1 MSRSFLK
8 STAKRILT
16 SHLRDANVR
25 PVALALIMVASV
37 ALGERKPTSEFQRTL
52 AVTNAEPVVLNIE
65 IISGDVEVLYSRDG
79 QVSIAGF
86 AQADGDSGLD
96 DNYFSASLTLDQ
108 AGNRITL
115 RHSDPGAVQGKV
127 RVRYR
132 IDVPYR
138 TEVVCIVN
146 RGRQSIRGVLGPV
159 TAKAGIGDIK
169 ASYISKGLQAEVE
182 SGNIDV
188 QVIGEHVEART
199 NRGNITGE
207 RLAHG
212 IDARTGDGD
221 VSLIVVGPSTAVVEK
236 GNGRIEVGGAR
247 GALTCSTEGGDL
259 HVQAVPHGNWK
270 LNSASGV
277 IRLDLPP
284 VANFDLDISD
294 DSGEI
299 QIERDDLSKPSSDAR
314 RVSQRVG
321 GGGERIEVGTVS
333 GRITIR

>member
-16 SHLRDANVR
+16 SHLRDTNVR

-52 AVTNAEPVVLNIE
+52 AVINAEPVVLNIE
-65 IISGDVEVLYSRDG
+65 IISGDLEVLYSRDG

-86 AQADGDSGLD
+86 AQADGDSELD

-127 RVRYR
+127 KVRYR

-146 RGRQSIRGVLGPV
+146 RGKQSIRGVLGPV

-182 SGNIDV
+182 SGNIDL

-199 NRGNITGE
+199 NKGNITGE
-207 RLAHG
+207 RLAQG

-221 VSLIVVGPSTAVVEK
+221 VSLIVVGPSTALVEK
-236 GNGRIEVGGAR
+236 GNGRIEVGGAW

-259 HVQAVPHGNWK
+259 HVQAVPHGYWK

-299 QIERDDLSKPSSDAR
+299 QIERDDLSTPSSDAH
-314 RVSQRVG
+314 RVSQSVG
-321 GGGERIEVGTVS
+321 GGGKRIEVHTVN

>member
-16 SHLRDANVR
+16 SHLRGANVR

-65 IISGDVEVLYSRDG
+65 ITSDVHGLYSRDG

-108 AGNRITL
+108 AVNRITL

-159 TAKAGIGDIK
+159 TAKAGIGD
-169 ASYISKGLQAEVE
+169 
-182 SGNIDV
+182 
-188 QVIGEHVEART
+188 
-199 NRGNITGE
+199 
-207 RLAHG
+207 
-212 IDARTGDGD
+212 
-221 VSLIVVGPSTAVVEK
+221 
-236 GNGRIEVGGAR
+236 
-247 GALTCSTEGGDL
+247 
-259 HVQAVPHGNWK
+259 
-270 LNSASGV
+270 
-277 IRLDLPP
+277 
-284 VANFDLDISD
+284 
-294 DSGEI
+294 
-299 QIERDDLSKPSSDAR
+299 
-314 RVSQRVG
+314 
-321 GGGERIEVGTVS
+321 
-333 GRITIR
+333 